1 MNTIGLWTF
10 IKREFGRFSRVATQ
24 TIITPCIS
32 ALLYI
37 FVFGRVVGT
46 HIPQIEGAEYIDFV
60 LPGIITMNIIMA
72 AFSQT
77 AFSLYFQRFAR
88 HIEEVLVAPFAYW
101 EMIIGYVLGGLL
113 RAVTVGIGIYIIAV
127 FFSAASFAHFGMFM
141 FYALSVAI
149 LFSFIGL
156 LIGLWA
162 ESFEQLNILNTFFIM
177 PLSFLGGMFNS
188 VSMLPP
194 WLQTIVHWNPFFYFI
209 DGVRYSMVN
218 IREAHAG
225 IGLLVIICS
234 LVSTGVLVWYLFY
247 KGYRLRP

>member
-1 MNTIGLWTF
+1 MNVIGLWTF
-10 IKREFGRFSRVATQ
+10 IRREFGRFSRVAVQ
-24 TIITPCIS
+24 TIVTPCVS

-46 HIPQIEGAEYIDFV
+46 RIPHIEGAEYIDFV

-101 EMIIGYVLGGLL
+101 EMIVGYVIGGLL

-127 FFSAASFAHFGMFM
+127 FFSAASLAHFWLFLW
-141 FYALSVAI
+141 YSLSVAI

-162 ESFEQLNILNTFFIM
+162 ESFEQLNILNTFVIM

-194 WLQTIVHWNPFFYFI
+194 WLQTVVLWNPFFYFI
-209 DGVRYSMVN
+209 DGVRYSMINV
-218 IREAHAG
+218 READAG
-225 IGLLVIICS
+225 IGMLVIVCS
-234 LVSTGVLVWYLFY
+234 LAGTGVLVWHLFH